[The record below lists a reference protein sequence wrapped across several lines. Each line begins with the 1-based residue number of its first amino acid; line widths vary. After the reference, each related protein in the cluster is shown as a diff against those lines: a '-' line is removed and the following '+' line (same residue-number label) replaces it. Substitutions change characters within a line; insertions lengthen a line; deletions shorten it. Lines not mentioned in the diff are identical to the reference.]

1 MPRILIVDDESLI
14 REWLTMCLQTAGL
27 EPEEIH
33 QANNG
38 EDALSML
45 KIYSY
50 DLIFTDITMPKLD
63 GIQLIKAIRELD
75 SQVKLIIL
83 TCHDDFSFARSAVKY
98 NVYEYL
104 LKNELTKEEVF
115 DIITRTLRFSL
126 EQADAKKLRND
137 FLRSLLHQDEIISVT
152 QEELT
157 IHHVDLTPA
166 PYFVIAFYNG
176 LYNTDKLDWSM
187 NQQLEHVITFY
198 SGIHVTLL
206 TANLSCSPRQY
217 QFVIKQVEK
226 QISQYSSEKTHIGQ
240 SSIYKDL
247 SLLPDALNEA
257 MLSWELQFFECSD
270 LMPSQVIVDYNY
282 SKIAKQMIHDKK
294 SEILMQYTINGSQ
307 LTEKL
312 ILDLCSLFIT
322 EKLWDSNLM
331 KRTVIDLMEEIDNR
345 SDSGIVNIK
354 DYISSILSAPYLK
367 TVLECITRF
376 FSFLPEPDYVTDYIK
391 DTKEYI
397 AMHYNNPLT
406 LTSMAERVHLSEEYF
421 SRLFKKE
428 VGKNFTEYITEIR
441 MIKAK
446 KLLLCSDFNIN
457 EIGEMVGIQNP
468 SYFSNQFK
476 RYYGMS
482 PKAIRE
488 NRDNS

>member
-14 REWLTMCLQTAGL
+14 REWLTMCLQAAGL
-27 EPEEIH
+27 EPEDIH

-38 EDALSML
+38 EEALFML
-45 KIYSY
+45 NQCSY

-104 LKNELTKEEVF
+104 LKNELTKEDVMN
-115 DIITRTLRFSL
+115 IVKHTLHQSL
-126 EQADAKKLRND
+126 EQADIKTKRND
-137 FLRSLLHQDEIISVT
+137 FLRSLLHQDKKRAIT
-152 QEELT
+152 KRELNAN
-157 IHHVDLTPA
+157 HVDLTPS
-166 PYFVIAFYNG
+166 PYIVLAFYNKPYG
-176 LYNTDKLDWSM
+176 IGLDWTM
-187 NQQLEHVITFY
+187 NQHLQHVITFY

-206 TANLSCSPRQY
+206 AANLSCSSHQY
-217 QFVIKQVEK
+217 QAVIENLEK
-226 QISQYSSEKTHIGQ
+226 QIFQCCPEKTHIGR
-240 SSIYKDL
+240 SSIYRDL
-247 SLLPDALNEA
+247 SRLPNALNEA
-257 MLSWELQFFECSD
+257 MLSWELQFFECVD
-270 LMPSQVIVDYNY
+270 ITPSLSAIDDHH
-282 SKIAKQMIHDKK
+282 SKLARQMIHNKK
-294 SEILMQYTINGSQ
+294 SEILLQYSINGPQIS
-307 LTEKL
+307 EKL
-312 ILDLCSLFIT
+312 ILDLCNLFVT
-322 EKLWDSNLM
+322 EKLWDSNLI

-345 SDSGIVNIK
+345 YDTGVINIR
-354 DYISSILSAPYLK
+354 DYISIILSASYLK

-376 FSFLPEPDYVTDYIK
+376 FSSLPETSPVTDYIK

-397 AMHYNNPLT
+397 AMHYNHPLT

-457 EIGEMVGIQNP
+457 EIGYMVGIQNP

-476 RYYGMS
+476 RYYGIS
-482 PKAIRE
+482 PKTVRE
-488 NRDNS
+488 ERDNSV